1 MKLLLAEDDID
12 FGNILS
18 QYLSMSGFEVTL
30 ARNGRE
36 AWDIFHDAPPDI
48 CVLDIMMPEMDGFT
62 LAEKMR
68 AKEPGIPFIFL
79 TAKSLRE
86 DMIKGLKLGADD
98 YITKPFDPEMLLL
111 RINNILR
118 RIYTVVQDEYHIS
131 HSTLKYNALELIT
144 PSGKEKLTLRE
155 AQLLRHL
162 IMNRNKTLTR
172 EQILTEIW
180 GEDDY
185 FLGRSMDVFI
195 SRLRKY
201 LSPDRGISLRT
212 LRGMGFI
219 LEETRQESKPVLP
232 LRLRLVVPR
241 LADWNL
247 SHVVTTRCPPPRGS
261 ENLSGSH
268 DSLSSASRMRN
279 SVRLTS

>member
-18 QYLSMSGFEVTL
+18 QYVSLSGFEVIL

-36 AWDIFHDAPPDI
+36 AWDLFHSVRPDI
-48 CVLDIMMPEMDGFT
+48 CVLDVMMPEMDGFT

-68 AKEPGIPFIFL
+68 AEDPGIPFIFL
-79 TAKSLRE
+79 TAKTLRE
-86 DMIKGLKLGADD
+86 DIIKGLRLGADD
-98 YITKPFDPEMLLL
+98 YITKPFDPEMLML
-111 RINNILR
+111 RINNILKR
-118 RIYTVVQDEYHIS
+118 VYTVVEDEYTVS
-131 HSTLKYNALELIT
+131 KTTLKYNSLELIT
-144 PSGKEKLTLRE
+144 PAGKDKLTLRE

-180 GEDDY
+180 GQDDY

-201 LSPDRGISLRT
+201 LAADSGISLRT
-212 LRGMGFI
+212 LRGMGFV
-219 LEETRQESKPVLP
+219 LE
-232 LRLRLVVPR
+232 
-241 LADWNL
+241 
-247 SHVVTTRCPPPRGS
+247 VTP
-261 ENLSGSH
+261 
-268 DSLSSASRMRN
+268 
-279 SVRLTS
+279 

>member
-18 QYLSMSGFEVTL
+18 QYLIMSGFEVTL

-36 AWDIFHDAPPDI
+36 AWDIFHDARPDI
-48 CVLDIMMPEMDGFT
+48 CILDIMMPEMDGFT
-62 LAEKMR
+62 LAEKLR

-79 TAKSLRE
+79 TARSLRE
-86 DMIKGLKLGADD
+86 DMVKGLKLGADD

-131 HSTLKYNALELIT
+131 HTTLKYNALELIT

-162 IMNRNKTLTR
+162 MMNRNKALTR

-201 LSPDRGISLRT
+201 LSPDHGISLRT

-219 LEETRQESKPVLP
+219 LEETRQ
-232 LRLRLVVPR
+232 
-241 LADWNL
+241 
-247 SHVVTTRCPPPRGS
+247 
-261 ENLSGSH
+261 
-268 DSLSSASRMRN
+268 
-279 SVRLTS
+279 

>member
-1 MKLLLAEDDID
+1 MKILLAEDEID

-18 QYLSMSGFEVTL
+18 QYVTLSGFEVTL

-36 AWDIFHDAPPDI
+36 AWDMFHASRPDI
-48 CVLDIMMPEMDGFT
+48 CVLDVMMPEMDGFT

-68 AKEPGIPFIFL
+68 AGEPGVPFIFL

-86 DMIKGLKLGADD
+86 DIIKGLKLGADD
-98 YITKPFDPEMLLL
+98 YITKPFDPEMLML

-118 RIYTVVQDEYHIS
+118 RVYSAVEDEYTIS
-131 HSTLKYNALELIT
+131 GTTLKYNSLELIT
-144 PSGKEKLTLRE
+144 PAGKEKLTLRE

-162 IMNRNKTLTR
+162 MMNRNKSQTR

-180 GEDDY
+180 GQDDY

-201 LSPDRGISLRT
+201 LSADTGIALRT

-219 LEETRQESKPVLP
+219 LEEV
-232 LRLRLVVPR
+232 
-241 LADWNL
+241 
-247 SHVVTTRCPPPRGS
+247 H
-261 ENLSGSH
+261 
-268 DSLSSASRMRN
+268 
-279 SVRLTS
+279 

>member
-1 MKLLLAEDDID
+1 MMKLLLAEDDID

-18 QYLSMSGFEVTL
+18 QYLTMSGFEVTL
-30 ARNGRE
+30 ARDGRE
-36 AWDIFHDAPPDI
+36 AWDAFLSSRPDLCI
-48 CVLDIMMPEMDGFT
+48 LDVMMPEMDGFT
-62 LAEKMR
+62 LAEKIR
-68 AKEPGIPFIFL
+68 VQEPGIPFIFL
-79 TAKSLRE
+79 TAKSMRD

-98 YITKPFDPEMLLL
+98 YVTKPFDPEMLLL

-118 RIYTVVQDEYHIS
+118 RVYSVAEDECTIS
-131 HSTLKYNALELIT
+131 GTTLSYNALTLTT
-144 PSGKEKLTLRE
+144 PAGQEKLTLRE

-162 IMNRNKTLTR
+162 IMNKNKTLTR

-201 LSPDRGISLRT
+201 LAPDRGITLRT

-219 LEETRQESKPVLP
+219 LEETPHQ
-232 LRLRLVVPR
+232 
-241 LADWNL
+241 
-247 SHVVTTRCPPPRGS
+247 G
-261 ENLSGSH
+261 G
-268 DSLSSASRMRN
+268 
-279 SVRLTS
+279 